1 MTVVPSTFFVLQL
14 EYCLL
19 DCSYLREAHCYY
31 ATQITAA
38 VASLAYL
45 SKSAKDV
52 DYRRAA
58 SSFASACLCCSKATE
73 IAASGFG
80 VVSSLPELRRDF
92 AMEVSDAIYDFH
104 YLC

>member
-31 ATQITAA
+31 ATQIAEA

-45 SKSAKDV
+45 SKSVRASG
-52 DYRRAA
+52 YRRAA

-80 VVSSLPELRRDF
+80 VVSCLPELRRDF

>member
-1 MTVVPSTFFVLQL
+1 MH
-14 EYCLL
+14 
-19 DCSYLREAHCYY
+19 EAHCYY

-45 SKSAKDV
+45 SKSVRASG
-52 DYRRAA
+52 YRRAA

-73 IAASGFG
+73 IAASGSG
-80 VVSSLPELRRDF
+80 VVSCLLELRRDF
-92 AMEVSDAIYDFH
+92 AMEVGDVIYDFH